1 MEEQFLDVQEFVL
14 IIIGPQ
20 QEQMEF
26 KLKKEILELTMSKI
40 LKL

>member
-1 MEEQFLDVQEFVL
+1 MEELFLVAQEFVQ

-26 KLKKEILELTMSKI
+26 KLKKEILELKMLKISK
-40 LKL
+40 

>member
-1 MEEQFLDVQEFVL
+1 MEELFLVAKEFVQ

-26 KLKKEILELTMSKI
+26 KLKKETLELKMLKI
-40 LKL
+40 LK